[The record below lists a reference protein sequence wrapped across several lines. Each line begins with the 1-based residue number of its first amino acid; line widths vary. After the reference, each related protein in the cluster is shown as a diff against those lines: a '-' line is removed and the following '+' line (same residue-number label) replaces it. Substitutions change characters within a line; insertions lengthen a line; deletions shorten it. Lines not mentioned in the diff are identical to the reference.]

1 MNLFNNILNTIAL
14 NRKYHFPVFLV
25 IMLFL
30 TLAMMYFYYPLLD
43 GHDYYFHKM
52 RMEALI
58 TAIQEGRFPLY
69 IDYNAI
75 EGYGYLSKAFYSDFL
90 LIPFALIGVFTDFM
104 TAYQSMV
111 FTITIL
117 CGVTTYIAVNKVYKS
132 SFAASISGIAYT
144 FCIYRLIDLYHRAAL
159 GETIAFTILP
169 MVFLGLYHIIA
180 GDYKRKW
187 YIFTI
192 GFCLLVYA
200 HAISSVMTFIFVVIL
215 LLVYVKRLIKE
226 PKRIA
231 YLALSG
237 IVALPLLVYYFVP
250 MMEQMMS
257 DTFYFETNP
266 VVHIQNNKY
275 SIRDVIWGL
284 TCSPVTVENQ
294 PFIARTG
301 ILLTLLVCLRIFVTG
316 KTKQIRNTD
325 ILVILG
331 ILCVFSVTVF
341 FPWEWFPFSKLNSI
355 QFPWRFYEFTSF
367 FFAVAGGYY
376 ASLAVKSNKQALA
389 LGMLVVIFTM
399 ITLGTDWKNFRYIN
413 SVRNIDPIGSVDNH
427 FHIGMGKEYLPEKV
441 PAPIYTDKGGNVFP
455 SLLFLYERGA
465 TVISKNGTSTIEHLS
480 KDKGI
485 TRFSSKIILP
495 DLMELPLV
503 YYKGYKATLNGNDV
517 LVTESKYG
525 LVEIPVI
532 QSGRIEVWY
541 AGTATQQFSWY
552 FTLVCILG
560 FAVWIFLSNRK
571 KRKDAVD

>member
-1 MNLFNNILNTIAL
+1 MNLFNSILNTIAS
-14 NRKYHFPVFLV
+14 NRKYHFPIFLAM
-25 IMLFL
+25 MLFL
-30 TLAMMYFYYPLLD
+30 TLAMMYFYHPLLD

-90 LIPFALIGVFTDFM
+90 LIPFALIGTFTNFM
-104 TAYQSMV
+104 VAYQSMV

-144 FCIYRLIDLYHRAAL
+144 FCIYRLIDLYHRSAL

-169 MVFLGLYHIIA
+169 IVFLGLYHIIA

-187 YIFTI
+187 YIFTV

-200 HAISSVMTFIFVVIL
+200 HVISSVMAFIFVVIL
-215 LLVYVKRLIKE
+215 LLVYIKRLIKE

-237 IVALPLLVYYFVP
+237 VAALPLLAYYFLP
-250 MMEQMMS
+250 MIEQMMS

-266 VVHIQNNKY
+266 VVLIQNNKY

-284 TCSPVTVENQ
+284 TCSPVVSENQ
-294 PFIARTG
+294 QIMSRTG
-301 ILLTLLVCLRIFVTG
+301 ILLTLLICLRIFVSG
-316 KTKQIRNTD
+316 KTKQIRNAD
-325 ILVILG
+325 VLAILG
-331 ILCVFSVTVF
+331 LLSVFFVTVF
-341 FPWEWFPFSKLNSI
+341 FPWERFPFSKLNSI

-376 ASLAVKSNKQALA
+376 ASLVVKSNKQALA
-389 LGMLVVIFTM
+389 FGIFVGIFTM

-413 SVRNIDPIGSVDNH
+413 AVRNIDPVGSVDNH
-427 FHIGMGKEYLPEKV
+427 FHIGMGKEYLPSKV
-441 PAPIYTDKGGNVFP
+441 PAPIYTNKGGNVFP
-455 SLLFLYERGA
+455 SLLFLHERGN
-465 TVISKNGTSTIEHLS
+465 TVISKNGISTIGHLT

-485 TRFSSKIILP
+485 TSFSAKIILP

-503 YYKGYKATLNGNDV
+503 YYKGYKATLNGNDI
-517 LVTESKYG
+517 LVTESDLG
-525 LVEIPVI
+525 LVEISVI
-532 QSGRIEVWY
+532 QSGRVEVWY
-541 AGTATQQFSWY
+541 AGTTIQRFSWY

-560 FAVWIFLSNRK
+560 FAVLIFLLNRK
-571 KRKDAVD
+571 QRKNATN